1 MPTVKG
7 KRAKFSVGQ
16 VVMVRDQGS
25 EYPVKLVK
33 QTHIGNAE
41 EKGVR
46 WFDTLNHVEYEVR
59 MRPLT
64 AREATGRK
72 GRK

>member
-1 MPTVKG
+1 
-7 KRAKFSVGQ
+7 
-16 VVMVRDQGS
+16 MVRDQSS

-33 QTHIGNAE
+33 ETNIGNAE
-41 EKGVR
+41 EKGKR

-64 AREATGRK
+64 KREIGR
-72 GRK
+72 